1 MKRIIIFTFLC
12 LLYSCNVFN
21 LEGGDSVLQ
30 FGTKDGA
37 SDPNTGLDAWGYD
50 PLSATHVS
58 AWNMPATDL
67 TLTLPITDSSSLK
80 YDFTIDWG
88 DGTVEQIGS
97 AATTGLDL
105 RGSDY
110 DKGIEPLEI
119 SHTYTTAG
127 IYTIEITGTF
137 EEWSFLD
144 FDINGINATSTSN
157 DHVNLIRVHSFGDL
171 GFESLSNAFRDC
183 TNLTL
188 FAGGYTQNVT
198 SMTSM
203 FFGAPSL
210 TSLDLSSFNTSSVT
224 DMSDM
229 FTGTSSLTSLDLSNF
244 DTSSVT
250 YMSNMFFGA
259 SSLTSLDL
267 SSFNTSS
274 VTDMSYMFTGASSL
288 TSLDLSNFDTSSV
301 TDMSGMF
308 SGASGLTSL
317 DLSNFNTS
325 SVTNMGSMFFG
336 ASGLTSLDLSSFDT
350 SSVIHMNYMFRDTSS
365 LTSLDLSSFNTS
377 SLTNMSHMFF
387 GASGL
392 TSLDLTNWDTDPQP
406 SSTSWIS
413 GMTGT
418 IICNDPDSGGTG
430 AAGDGTVNGVACN

>member
-21 LEGGDSVLQ
+21 LEGGDPVLV

-50 PLSATHVS
+50 PLSTTHVS

-67 TLTLPITDSSSLK
+67 TLTLPITDSSSRK

-88 DGTVEQIGS
+88 DGTVESIGS
-97 AATTGLDL
+97 PSTTGVDL
-105 RGSDY
+105 RGSSY
-110 DKGIEPLEI
+110 DKGNEPPEI

-137 EEWSFLD
+137 EEWSFR
-144 FDINGINATSTSN
+144 DISTPTSN
-157 DHVNLIRVHSFGDL
+157 DHDKLIRVHSFGDL
-171 GFESLSNAFRDC
+171 GYKNLGYAFRDC

-188 FAGGYTQNVT
+188 FAGGYTQ
-198 SMTSM
+198 
-203 FFGAPSL
+203 
-210 TSLDLSSFNTSSVT
+210 
-224 DMSDM
+224 
-229 FTGTSSLTSLDLSNF
+229 
-244 DTSSVT
+244 SVT
-250 YMSNMFFGA
+250 YMG
-259 SSLTSLDL
+259 
-267 SSFNTSS
+267 
-274 VTDMSYMFTGASSL
+274 
-288 TSLDLSNFDTSSV
+288 
-301 TDMSGMF
+301 GMF

-317 DLSNFNTS
+317 DLSNLDTS
-325 SVTNMGSMFFG
+325 SVTYMTGMFWN
-336 ASGLTSLDLSSFDT
+336 ASG
-350 SSVIHMNYMFRDTSS
+350 

-377 SLTNMSHMFF
+377 SVTNMSSMFS
-387 GASGL
+387 GASGLTSLDLSNFDTSSVTSMSYMFQNATGLTTLDLSSFNTSSVTTMGYMFHNASSLTTLDLSNFNTSSVTNMDYIFNGASSL

-406 SSTSWIS
+406 SNTNWIL

-430 AAGDGTVNGVACN
+430 AAGSGTVNGAPCN